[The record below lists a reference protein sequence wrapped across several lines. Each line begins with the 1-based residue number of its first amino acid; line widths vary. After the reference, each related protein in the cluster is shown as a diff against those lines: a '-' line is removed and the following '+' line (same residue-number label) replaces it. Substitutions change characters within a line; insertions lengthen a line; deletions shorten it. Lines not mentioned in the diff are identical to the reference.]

1 MASPPRGT
9 TGAPEPAS
17 ESAPQAPLEAVPD
30 PVRVGRALA
39 RLSRVL
45 DHASSTA
52 GLSVAQYRV
61 LVFVA
66 EQPQRASALAT
77 KVDVQRATLSAIV
90 GGLERSG
97 FLQRTAVESDGR
109 GVQLELTPAGAEA
122 LVRAERSLAG
132 QLGEIMTAGG
142 VDPSGLA
149 ALLEAMLGGF
159 ESMCAVA
166 DGPQDQTPPCDKGA
180 KGKGG
185 GR

>member
-9 TGAPEPAS
+9 TDTPEPAG
-17 ESAPQAPLEAVPD
+17 ESAPQAPSEAVPE

-45 DHASSTA
+45 DHASSSA

-66 EQPQRASALAT
+66 ERPQRASALAT

-90 GGLERSG
+90 GGLERAG
-97 FLQRTAVESDGR
+97 LLQRTAVESDGR

-142 VDPSGLA
+142 VDANGLA

-159 ESMCAVA
+159 ESVCAVA
-166 DGPQDQTPPCDKGA
+166 DGRHEQSSRDGQEARGVGGA
-180 KGKGG
+180 Q
-185 GR
+185 

>member
-1 MASPPRGT
+1 MPVS
-9 TGAPEPAS
+9 
-17 ESAPQAPLEAVPD
+17 EAVPEPVPVPVSE

-45 DHASSTA
+45 DHASSSA

-66 EQPQRASALAT
+66 ERPQRASALAT

-90 GGLERSG
+90 GGLERAG
-97 FLQRTAVESDGR
+97 LLQRTAVESDGR

-132 QLGEIMTAGG
+132 QLGEIMAAGG
-142 VDPSGLA
+142 VDASGLA

-159 ESMCAVA
+159 ESVCAVA
-166 DGPQDQTPPCDKGA
+166 EGHQDQPSPEAKGA
-180 KGKGG
+180 RGKAG